1 MAPWL
6 QSQLSLLY
14 CFVDHE
20 LQSARPEKTFVG
32 DFPRR
37 RRFRLWRC
45 SKVVIYEY
53 SELSS
58 FPPKV
63 SLHFVHSVFS
73 ILRFRK
79 VKLESYYSFYNAATT
94 ERQQTL
100 AQRLF

>member
-1 MAPWL
+1 MSPRL
-6 QSQLSLLY
+6 QSQLSLLC

-20 LQSARPEKTFVG
+20 LQPARPEKTFVG

-63 SLHFVHSVFS
+63 SLHFVRSIFS
-73 ILRFRK
+73 ILCFRK
-79 VKLESYYSFYNAATT
+79 VKLGNYYSFIMLELQNSSKH
-94 ERQQTL
+94 
-100 AQRLF
+100 